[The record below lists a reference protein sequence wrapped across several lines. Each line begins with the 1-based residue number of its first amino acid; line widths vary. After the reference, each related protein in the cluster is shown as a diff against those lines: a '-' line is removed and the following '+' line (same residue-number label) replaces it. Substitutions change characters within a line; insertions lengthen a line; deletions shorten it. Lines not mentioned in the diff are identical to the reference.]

1 MQGELAKNTI
11 PQRLT
16 SRLENA
22 NIATSMDKTCSSLEL
37 STSKMPSMAVPW
49 PFDPRQGG
57 VL

>member
-1 MQGELAKNTI
+1 MQGKLAKNTN

-22 NIATSMDKTCSSLEL
+22 NIATSMDKTCSPLEL
-37 STSKMPSMAVPW
+37 STSKMPSIAMPW
-49 PFDPRQGG
+49 PFDPRQGD